1 MMKIGEILDRRG
13 KELLSEA
20 RTPSQK
26 EIETHALS
34 MAKKY
39 NVPFDIIM
47 RHMWVESR
55 YKTKA
60 RSEKDAYGLMQLM
73 PKTAKGLRVNRDNW
87 QQNIEGGAKY
97 LRNIKRRL
105 NKKASSLGV
114 KGFKNPWHLVAM
126 RYFTGERRFNQRVF
140 SRAQRQKKMN
150 AYVDQDGIF
159 DTVRYM
165 RDQVANRS
173 PHRTER
179 LFTSLLS
186 YASAV
191 HDPNHRIQR
200 SRLKRHPT
208 YTIPVPKEHIHSSGL
223 EDFGQSPTGTDGK
236 TTVRDS
242 SAAPTVIY
250 IGDSTTGGMARH
262 MKKVF
267 KKNGVNAHVFHVN
280 GAGAALMHTMVTGR
294 FNKWSSKYDKAKRE
308 KAMSIAAKIANLKA
322 QGPVSIRINTLGG
335 NDRFRVGSE
344 KSISK
349 YVENYVKPLFKMVDE
364 VGGSGRSKTYD
375 ADLKNKAID
384 EKYRAAAEE
393 VGTPYYSARGADGK
407 PQSFGSPWAPSE
419 QFPWREKQGIT
430 AYYRRQAEERIK
442 FSLSN
447 KNIKF
452 SPDQAHQPEKK
463 FSFKPSS
470 SPKGRFL
477 RSYKSFLKKNPNFNF
492 DKFYKNVET
501 HLGSVAYAMPKHGS
515 DYIFG
520 PEHMRTWKALQKK
533 KSAASL
539 DPDIAPSATIGPVT
553 KEKEQEL
560 IDKTLAPPTEPT
572 KLSTSAEPP
581 DTKDAGGFNWTAAEI
596 AALKPIDFSEKDKD
610 RKKEYKCT
618 TKTDPDGSTTTTCGR
633 N

>member
-55 YKTKA
+55 YNTKA

-73 PKTAKGLRVNRDNW
+73 PNTAKGLGVDRYDW
-87 QQNIEGGAKY
+87 KQNIEGGAKY
-97 LRNIKRRL
+97 LDLLRKRIPKRTQKTTNAKGVKNIWPAIAVAYYSGGGGL
-105 NKKASSLGV
+105 NKVVTAAAKAGYV
-114 KGFKNPWHLVAM
+114 DKEGMVDWM
-126 RYFTGERRFNQRVF
+126 RYSKETGRFARR
-140 SRAQRQKKMN
+140 
-150 AYVDQDGIF
+150 I
-159 DTVRYM
+159 RYA
-165 RDQVANRS
+165 DAI
-173 PHRTER
+173 
-179 LFTSLLS
+179 
-186 YASAV
+186 Y
-191 HDPNHRIQR
+191 DPNHRIQR

-452 SPDQAHQPEKK
+452 SPGQAHQPEKK

-470 SPKGRFL
+470 SPRGRFL
-477 RSYKSFLKKNPNFNF
+477 RSYKSFLKKNPDFNF
-492 DKFYKNVET
+492 DKFYKDVET

-533 KSAASL
+533 RSANSL
-539 DPDIAPSATIGPVT
+539 KPDAIATPTGAPIGPMT

-560 IDKTLAPPTEPT
+560 IDKTLAPVQATTTSPTLVKTPT
-572 KLSTSAEPP
+572 PPSPEVSTSTNKTSP
-581 DTKDAGGFNWTAAEI
+581 DKLVKKGY
-596 AALKPIDFSEKDKD
+596 KPE
-610 RKKEYKCT
+610 
-618 TKTDPDGSTTTTCGR
+618 DGDWVDGKWYPHY
-633 N
+633 